1 MCRKKTRCRRRCTTR
16 RKVTRKKRQFGN
28 GIFRARKK
36 GTTEKTTSSI
46 KKFKNKFDL
55 HGLATPIIKAIFG
68 DRGMVPPGYRYLGP
82 GNDLSKQLVIDTKK
96 GTIKKYLKK
105 PTNKLDKIASKHDVC
120 YQIGKKSKN
129 QCDHEMLKEMKA
141 VANQTKGIMAQ
152 VAKVIISG
160 KYKLGV

>member
-1 MCRKKTRCRRRCTTR
+1 
-16 RKVTRKKRQFGN
+16 
-28 GIFRARKK
+28 
-36 GTTEKTTSSI
+36 
-46 KKFKNKFDL
+46 
-55 HGLATPIIKAIFG
+55 
-68 DRGMVPPGYRYLGP
+68 MVPPGYRYLGP